1 VALRGRHW
9 VAGWLLA
16 FLAAAG
22 LVIARSTSGL
32 RLARALAEAR
42 ITRAALE
49 GRRADLEQR
58 ARVAQSR
65 RVLVPLAQQR
75 GLRLPSDSEIVLF
88 PVTPG
93 PR

>member
-1 VALRGRHW
+1 MALRGRHW

-22 LVIARSTSGL
+22 LVVARSTSGL
-32 RLARALAEAR
+32 RQARALGEAR
-42 ITRAALE
+42 IARAALE
-49 GRRADLEQR
+49 ARRAELEQR

-75 GLRLPSDSEIVLF
+75 GLRLPSDSEIVLL
-88 PVTPG
+88 PVPAE